1 MTTATLERPPTRQGP
16 SDPRSSADHVWDLGV
31 VLVANVVIAIAMW
44 LRHGGLATVSTP
56 GGPMTAAGQ
65 ISGLMAMLAVMVEL
79 ALMARIPWLERR
91 LGFDRLAVLHRWT
104 GFAVVDLVVVH
115 AVTTTLGYAQ
125 ASKQSVPGQVL
136 DFVRHSPDM
145 LMAIVAGALF
155 VAVGISSMRAARR
168 RLVRETWY
176 SIHLYVYL
184 AIVLSFA
191 HQLAV
196 GSDFS
201 GDAVARWWWGALTAA
216 TAAAVL
222 WFRLLVPLAFNVRH
236 RFRVAH
242 VVVEAPGVVSY
253 YVSGRAMRSIRA
265 EAGQFFQVRV
275 LDRDGWWRSNPFSL
289 SATPDGGYLRFTIKA
304 LGDHSARLQHVAQG
318 TRVALEGPLGTF
330 TASRRTRPRV
340 ALIAGGIGITPLRAM
355 LDDLTRRGSSD
366 VTLLYR
372 VARRE
377 DILFGEELRR
387 YYEAGVDVR
396 ILVDDQIGDDR
407 TDSLGIPALRRLL
420 PDLASRDVYL
430 CGPPAFV
437 DAVTRR
443 VRRVGVP
450 HSRIHFERFDY

>member
-1 MTTATLERPPTRQGP
+1 MSTATLERPPAPQWS
-16 SDPRSSADHVWDLGV
+16 SDSQAAADHVWDLGV
-31 VLVANVVIAIAMW
+31 VLVANVIVVVAMW
-44 LRHGGLATVSTP
+44 LRHGGLDTVSGP
-56 GGPMTAAGQ
+56 GGPMTAVGQ
-65 ISGLMAMLAVMVEL
+65 VTGLFAMLAILVEM

-115 AVTTTLGYAQ
+115 TITTTVGYAQ
-125 ASKQSVPGQVL
+125 SSKQSIPAQVL
-136 DFVRHSPDM
+136 DFIRHSPDV
-145 LMAIVAGALF
+145 LMAF
-155 VAVGISSMRAARR
+155 VAAGLFIAVAVSSVKAARS

-184 AIVLSFA
+184 AIALSFA

-201 GDAVARWWWGALTAA
+201 GDAVARWWWGVLTLAVV
-216 TAAAVL
+216 AAVV
-222 WFRLLVPLAFNVRH
+222 WFRLVVPIAFNVRH
-236 RFRVAH
+236 RFRVEH

-265 EAGQFFQVRV
+265 EAGQFFQVR
-275 LDRDGWWRSNPFSL
+275 LLTRDGWWRSNPFSL
-289 SATPDGGYLRFTIKA
+289 SAAPDGGYLRFTIKA
-304 LGDHSARLQHVAQG
+304 LGDHSARLQHVAAG
-318 TRVALEGPLGTF
+318 TPIALEGPLGTF

-355 LDDLTRRGSSD
+355 LDDLMGGASE

-377 DILFGEELRR
+377 DILFGAELRKF
-387 YYEAGVDVR
+387 YDAGVDVR

-407 TDSLGIPALRRLL
+407 TDSLGLPELRRLL

-437 DAVTRR
+437 DAVASRIRR
-443 VRRVGVP
+443 IGVP
-450 HSRIHFERFDY
+450 RARIHHERFDY